1 MYMLL
6 STRRKKHLRD
16 NINKLSSTEHDEIFK
31 MLLDCEINF
40 TTNKNG
46 TFFDMANINQLT
58 FEKIEQFVDFCLCN
72 KKNLDDYD
80 QKIKECKINNN
91 FDKLQA
97 SSPLNVVISS
107 EKETTDDWVSLLN
120 QVKYSDK
127 VSAFVNLLENG
138 DKLVIKKTNS
148 KFMNIKKKFSKK
160 IVSEKKNESEL
171 LNILFK
177 ETFDS

>member
-1 MYMLL
+1 MLL
-6 STRRKKHLRD
+6 TTRRKKHLRD

-31 MLLDCEINF
+31 MLRECDLNF

-46 TFFDMANINQLT
+46 TFFDMANINEIT
-58 FEKIEQFVDFCLCN
+58 FEKIEQFVEFCLCN

-91 FDKLQA
+91 FDKLQV
-97 SSPLNVVISS
+97 SSPLNNVINS
-107 EKETTDDWVSLLN
+107 EKENTDDWMSLLN
-120 QVKYSDK
+120 QVKSSDK

-138 DKLVIKKTNS
+138 EKLVIKKTNS

-160 IVSEKKNESEL
+160 IVSEKKNDSEL

-177 ETFDS
+177 EAYDS